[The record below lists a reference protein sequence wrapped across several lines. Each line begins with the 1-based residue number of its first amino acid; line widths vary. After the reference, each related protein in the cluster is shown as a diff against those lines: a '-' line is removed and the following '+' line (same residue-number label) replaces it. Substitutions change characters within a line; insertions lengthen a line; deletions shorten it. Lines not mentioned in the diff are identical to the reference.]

1 MCGGLEPFSVVR
13 VLDYRSGVGRECTT
27 LRIERSADSTV
38 ISRGDTYAGTDSTS
52 EFMTSN
58 DILDTMLQGGE
69 RFPQVRLQLKGCQRC
84 GGDVTSGRDWDGDYV
99 RCLQCGWYKDAPG
112 DAVSELADSVVA
124 RLMEEMEM
132 PRAS

>member
-1 MCGGLEPFSVVR
+1 MCGGLEPFSVIH
-13 VLDYRSGVGRECTT
+13 VLDYRSGVGRECTM
-27 LRIERSADSTV
+27 LRVKRSADSTV
-38 ISRGDTYAGTDSTS
+38 ISREDTYADTDSPT
-52 EFMTSN
+52 EFMAGD

-69 RFPQVRLQLKGCQRC
+69 RFPKVKLQLRGCQRC

-112 DAVSELADSVVA
+112 DAVSDLADSVIA